1 VSASV
6 VSGCG
11 ASPVL
16 QPVEHALDARDAPR
30 FVWQQRLKTG
40 KLDIGKPEVV
50 VGQIEK
56 IETRDSL
63 PNDVASIEKLYRD
76 AFPDEDLLPLVRELQ
91 REGPSVV
98 SLVGIAEKAL
108 VGHVVFTTCSI
119 VGRSDKVALL
129 GPLAVAPA
137 WQRQGIGSA
146 IVRVGLRRLE
156 NADTSQVYVLGDPAY
171 YRRFGFEPD
180 DRVTP
185 PYHLPEEW
193 RGAWQSL
200 TLCGDKPP
208 LYGKLSVP
216 QPWRKQALWAP

>member
-1 VSASV
+1 MGLACIRVSFD
-6 VSGCG
+6 C
-11 ASPVL
+11 
-16 QPVEHALDARDAPR
+16 RDPYIDEN
-30 FVWQQRLKTG
+30 L
-40 KLDIGKPEVV
+40 
-50 VGQIEK
+50 IEN
-56 IETRDSL
+56 IETREIL
-63 PNDVASIEKLYRD
+63 PNDDASIERLYRD

-98 SLVGIAEKAL
+98 SLVGIADQAL
-108 VGHVVFTTCSI
+108 AGHVAFTTCSI
-119 VGRSDKVALL
+119 AGRTDKVALL

-156 NADTSQVYVLGDPAY
+156 NADTNQVYVLGDPAY

-180 DRVTP
+180 NRVTP

-200 TLCGDKPP
+200 NLCGDKPP
-208 LYGKLSVP
+208 LDGKLTVP
-216 QPWRKQALWAP
+216 QPWRKPALWAP